1 MSTKQNRTNWVNQ
14 VDGKTMERIMKE
26 ALQYKP
32 KNGET
37 REDQKEM
44 D

>member
-1 MSTKQNRTNWVNQ
+1 
-14 VDGKTMERIMKE
+14 MERIMKE

-44 D
+44 DWICQDWTGLFAYTLH